1 METLSYSDKADLLHM
16 YYAQILIYILTV
28 SMSMAE
34 VAFKLTYALML
45 LYDVGSHFEWQET
58 KLFFFDSMANIMMD
72 LHRDQCELSRYA
84 NYLTANIY
92 ICLHFGNHNR
102 MCRVFCQSYK
112 QNMVVHEYTVQQYQL
127 NNVKCIR
134 SIRPGYRVRLH
145 RV

>member
-34 VAFKLTYALML
+34 VAFKLTYYALML
-45 LYDVGSHFEWQET
+45 LYDVGSHFEWQKT

-84 NYLTANIY
+84 NYLTANVY

-102 MCRVFCQSYK
+102 MCGVFCQSYK
-112 QNMVVHEYTVQQYQL
+112 QNMVCT
-127 NNVKCIR
+127 
-134 SIRPGYRVRLH
+134 
-145 RV
+145 